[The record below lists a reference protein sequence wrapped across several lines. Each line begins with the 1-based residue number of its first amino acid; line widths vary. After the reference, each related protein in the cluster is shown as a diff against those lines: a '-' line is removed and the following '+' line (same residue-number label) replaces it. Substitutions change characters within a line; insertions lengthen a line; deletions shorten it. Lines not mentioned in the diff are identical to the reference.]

1 MSMFHKDAFQH
12 GKRGITGKSIR
23 KNEND
28 CNKIVRTNHKGKH
41 LLYFLSLFLCSRKKQ
56 KNEYAYSANHLR
68 CLKPH
73 NATNILPK
81 SITIF

>member
-1 MSMFHKDAFQH
+1 MFHKDAFQH

-28 CNKIVRTNHKGKH
+28 CNKIVHTNHKGKH

-56 KNEYAYSANHLR
+56 KNEYAYRQIICAVPYHTMREIICQKYHYL
-68 CLKPH
+68 
-73 NATNILPK
+73 
-81 SITIF
+81 